1 MVLLNELILLL
12 KVSVLLLKEF
22 LLLEELLLSPRRDC
36 DISVVLVFGTCGFN
50 EEDSKD
56 GFLGR
61 VGSIDR

>member
-1 MVLLNELILLL
+1 MVLLNELI
-12 KVSVLLLKEF
+12 LLLKEF
-22 LLLEELLLSPRRDC
+22 LLLEELLLSLRRDC

-50 EEDSKD
+50 AEDSKD